1 VPPREA
7 TRTSE
12 AGGADSD
19 AAGFPATQDR
29 RRPAPARAS
38 ASTRGAS
45 PTRYRAPS
53 WHRDDTVTLE
63 STVAPAAGDWIAMR
77 RRALGS
83 RDTPLSTR
91 AAPAPA
97 FDARCGA
104 SCTRASSARR
114 GPDLRSRARP
124 ATRENS
130 FRKPLDFRAHRPWPL
145 PPRPWVAAVA
155 RSPLRPLAGRSRAAA
170 PAHPRGP
177 DARLPH
183 RRGVGLAH
191 ALPPGGP
198 ASPGTPRPPLGL
210 RVPRAE
216 LPDVRDEGAEARRLL
231 LQPRRRPHGRSD
243 GRASGVSP
251 ALLPRSDAGRH
262 RVRWH
267 DRLSEPP
274 DRFGAPRRVPG
285 VVSTRAPD
293 VAAARGAR
301 HDRPLAHRALLA
313 CTRST
318 ARDDSIER
326 RSTTRRGRSSPS
338 RRRSSGTRSPPP
350 PGSSCRHSPR

>member
-1 VPPREA
+1 MR
-7 TRTSE
+7 
-12 AGGADSD
+12 G
-19 AAGFPATQDR
+19 
-29 RRPAPARAS
+29 RRPARTAS
-38 ASTRGAS
+38 ES
-45 PTRYRAPS
+45 PWT
-53 WHRDDTVTLE
+53 
-63 STVAPAAGDWIAMR
+63 
-77 RRALGS
+77 
-83 RDTPLSTR
+83 
-91 AAPAPA
+91 
-97 FDARCGA
+97 
-104 SCTRASSARR
+104 SARI
-114 GPDLRSRARP
+114 GP
-124 ATRENS
+124 
-130 FRKPLDFRAHRPWPL
+130 
-145 PPRPWVAAVA
+145 
-155 RSPLRPLAGRSRAAA
+155 GRSRPGPGSQRWRDLLFAHWPVDPERLRPHIPEGLTLDCHTDAAWVSLT
-170 PAHPRGP
+170 PFRLEGLRPR
-177 DARLPH
+177 
-183 RRGVGLAH
+183 
-191 ALPPGGP
+191 
-198 ASPGTPRPPLGL
+198 GTPRPPLGL

-301 HDRPLAHRALLA
+301 HDRPLAHPALLA